1 MKCWTRWKKD
11 GSKYVTCDT
20 KASAKAKPKAK
31 AKAKKPV
38 ERVVKKAKT
47 QVTKTQA
54 KPKAKATKTQAKPKA
69 KAKSY
74 ADRVDDVVRA
84 AQKVAMKDKV
94 FKMRN
99 RMRALSHPQGDQ

>member
-1 MKCWTRWKKD
+1 MKCWTRGKKD

-20 KASAKAKPKAK
+20 KANAKSKPKAK
-31 AKAKKPV
+31 AKKQV
-38 ERVVKKAKT
+38 ERVMKKAKA
-47 QVTKTQA
+47 QVTRA
-54 KPKAKATKTQAKPKA
+54 KPKAKVKPKS

-84 AQKVAMKDKV
+84 AEGVANRQTKGPKM

-99 RMRALSHPQGDQ
+99 RIRGDK